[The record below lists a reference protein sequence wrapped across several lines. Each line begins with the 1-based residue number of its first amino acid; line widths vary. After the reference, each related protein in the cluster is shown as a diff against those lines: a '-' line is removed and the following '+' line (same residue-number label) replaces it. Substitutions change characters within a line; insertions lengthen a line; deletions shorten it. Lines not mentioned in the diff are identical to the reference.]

1 MKTYK
6 QLLSLIF
13 ESYLDDLKSSKKFSN
28 ISPNTIEHYYNNATS
43 DKNKKDTEWILQQH
57 SKGNIEPEM
66 AFHVRNVLN
75 EFHKNKHRLPV
86 EHRDLNNHSDLSSI
100 QDSVAKL
107 GNEQVEQ
114 GFQRRVESAPEE
126 IKKDTETVHNGN
138 GLKVQRIDSQ
148 KAGCHFGSG
157 TKWCVSA
164 RNEGN
169 MFSDY
174 NSHGNFYIAYG
185 KDEKGK
191 PHRYGIHFEGHEGDG
206 SNPEFKD
213 EQNNQIDPYKLVKM
227 NPELRNVKAFQF
239 KHPAFTSNANAMKLD
254 QANYQISKNP
264 SEVDSI
270 LSNEKEDGNFKSEIF
285 KYNKHSADRDVL
297 EKIATNQKED
307 KDFRANILRSGKVP
321 YDAYSVAIDP
331 TEHPRVRVAAL
342 HENNRIH
349 PDDLKTILENPK
361 DHQAVRV
368 AAIKNNTYE
377 NAATIHKIIDDKNED
392 NVVRANAMARHDSID
407 ELPLRVAHRIIND
420 KTDDPT
426 VRALA
431 VRQFS
436 GFVPEK
442 ILHNIIGDKNDD
454 VNVRHEALWVGK
466 KNFSPKTAHD
476 VINDETD
483 DPNIRLRLMSHFGGS
498 FVQEHGGK
506 KFQNHLTNILSH
518 PKFSGGNV
526 GEFSDNQLLTSDHIN
541 QIMKHPKV
549 DQFIKNKFK
558 THPNYIPET

>member
-6 QLLSLIF
+6 QLISLLL

-43 DKNKKDTEWILQQH
+43 DKNRKDTEWILQQH

-86 EHRDLNNHSDLSSI
+86 EHRDLNNHPDLSSI

-107 GNEQVEQ
+107 GNEQVDQ

-126 IKKDTETVHNGN
+126 IKNDAETVHEGN

-185 KDEKGK
+185 KDERGK
-191 PHRYGIHFEGHEGDG
+191 PHRYGIHFEGHDG
-206 SNPEFKD
+206 TGSSPEFKD

-227 NPELRNVKAFQF
+227 NPEMKKVKVFQF
-239 KHPAFTSNANAMKLD
+239 KHPAFTSDANSMKID
-254 QANYQISKNP
+254 QANYSISKNP
-264 SEVDSI
+264 SDAASI
-270 LSNEKEDGNFKSEIF
+270 LSNEKEDPNFKSEIF
-285 KYNKHSADRDVL
+285 KYNKHSVDRDTL
-297 EKIATNQKED
+297 ETIATNHKED
-307 KDFRANILRSGKVP
+307 NDFRANILRSGKVP
-321 YDAYSVAIDP
+321 YDAYSVALDP

-349 PDDLKTILENPK
+349 PDDLKAILENPNE
-361 DHQAVRV
+361 HQAVRV
-368 AAIKNNTYE
+368 AAVRNNTFE
-377 NAATIHKIIDDKNED
+377 NPSSIHKIIKDKNED
-392 NVVRANAMARHDSID
+392 PVVRAHAMATHDSVT
-407 ELPLRVAHRIIND
+407 ELPLGVAHNIIRD
-420 KTDDPT
+420 RTEDPT
-426 VRALA
+426 VRSLA
-431 VRQFS
+431 IRQFS
-436 GFVPEK
+436 GFVPTK
-442 ILHNIIGDKNDD
+442 TLHNIIGNKTED
-454 VNVRHEALWVGK
+454 VNVRQEAMWDGLK
-466 KNFSPKTAHD
+466 TLPKETGHN
-476 VINDETD
+476 VINDESD
-483 DPNIRLRLMSHFGGS
+483 DPNIRLRMVTKFGGS
-498 FVQEHGGK
+498 YVQEHGGK
-506 KFQNHLTNILSH
+506 QFQNHLTDILSH

-526 GEFSDNQLLTSDHIN
+526 GDLSDNQLLTSDHIK

-549 DQFIKNKFK
+549 DQSTKNKFK
-558 THPNYIPET
+558 THPNYNPE